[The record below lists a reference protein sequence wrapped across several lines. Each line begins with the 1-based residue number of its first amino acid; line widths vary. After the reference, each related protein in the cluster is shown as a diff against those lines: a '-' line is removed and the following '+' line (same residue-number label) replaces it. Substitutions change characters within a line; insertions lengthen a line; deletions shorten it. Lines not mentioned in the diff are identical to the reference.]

1 MGAAG
6 GCETAGLQGD
16 CIARAD
22 VNLPGSGATGGG
34 VWRLVSN
41 RFGMSRV
48 LQKMP
53 GRTSHAR
60 RTARV
65 ANAPR
70 RTARQVTGRPRR
82 AVRRE
87 GRRSCRRSLCRW
99 LLPVDIQ
106 HSAGRAG
113 APSPGSLVRHVA
125 GAVRGVRDGGG
136 PAAVGPTPAPAP
148 RPRPTACAQLCA
160 PVCEVGNPA
169 AAAPARVA
177 RACLARSSRKL
188 VRPAQ
193 APPPPASLA
202 GERVHPLQT
211 PRTCGMDGA
220 GAVPLT
226 LRTLPGDRVG
236 RRFEAAGGLCA
247 ERTAPVRPGQGP
259 APAPGSRPGAC
270 ALCKD

>member
-169 AAAPARVA
+169 AAAPPGWPEQAWPGA
-177 RACLARSSRKL
+177 RASWSARRRHLRRPPRWRGSGSTCFKL
-188 VRPAQ
+188 R
-193 APPPPASLA
+193 
-202 GERVHPLQT
+202 EH
-211 PRTCGMDGA
+211 
-220 GAVPLT
+220 
-226 LRTLPGDRVG
+226 
-236 RRFEAAGGLCA
+236 AAW
-247 ERTAPVRPGQGP
+247 TAPVR
-259 APAPGSRPGAC
+259 SR
-270 ALCKD
+270 